1 MNHYPGADRKG
12 IYQMSE
18 TVISFTT
25 MEFPNE
31 EMMEKT
37 YDIFHAEMQS
47 LAEKLRPAGRIRF
60 HWSRLF
66 LSEDKLM
73 FGNWL
78 EYRDMEAFKACNAI
92 WEKNGEEFAKKYAD
106 MFIDVKFG
114 SYRGQVFQDWS
125 QEN

>member
-1 MNHYPGADRKG
+1 
-12 IYQMSE
+12 
-18 TVISFTT
+18 
-25 MEFPNE
+25 
-31 EMMEKT
+31 
-37 YDIFHAEMQS
+37 
-47 LAEKLRPAGRIRF
+47 
-60 HWSRLF
+60 
-66 LSEDKLM
+66 M

>member
-125 QEN
+125 